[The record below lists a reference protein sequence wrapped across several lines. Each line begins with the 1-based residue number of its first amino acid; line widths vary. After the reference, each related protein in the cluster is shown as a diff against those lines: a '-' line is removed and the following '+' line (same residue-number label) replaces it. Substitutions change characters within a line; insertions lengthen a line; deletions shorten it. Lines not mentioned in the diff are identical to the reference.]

1 MKFLIVLYVVYY
13 TYRMYKVKKWK
24 LSLFSNSLSGKDFI
38 EPETWENGSE
48 GIADNEG
55 TRGFV
60 ASHKHRWP
68 RNLEGKNETEG
79 TEIR

>member
-38 EPETWENGSE
+38 ELETWENAVEAKGLL
-48 GIADNEG
+48 I
-55 TRGFV
+55 TRE
-60 ASHKHRWP
+60 RED
-68 RNLEGKNETEG
+68 L
-79 TEIR
+79 